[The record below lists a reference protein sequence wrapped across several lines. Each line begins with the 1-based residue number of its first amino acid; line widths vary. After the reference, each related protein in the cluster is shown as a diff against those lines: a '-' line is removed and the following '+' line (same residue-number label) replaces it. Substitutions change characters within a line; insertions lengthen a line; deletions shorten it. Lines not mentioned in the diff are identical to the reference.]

1 MLSGSQCRL
10 IEGHLVFLPKIMMEL
25 PGLKCRLS
33 EGHPVFLLKMIIKLL
48 KKKLNLL
55 GFLKCRLGILSRI
68 ETEPTNKEDV
78 MAMDESEPE
87 PRSDQNKME
96 NTITVEC
103 QNFNGRLF
111 NGTVNFSEAKV
122 KIFQDDLGLDVGLP
136 EAVKISFKRFLFL

>member
-1 MLSGSQCRL
+1 MPAEWRT
-10 IEGHLVFLPKIMMEL
+10 
-25 PGLKCRLS
+25 PGLSVENDYKAVEEEVESAR
-33 EGHPVFLLKMIIKLL
+33 FFKMPAQ
-48 KKKLNLL
+48 NSVL
-55 GFLKCRLGILSRI
+55 GSRI
-68 ETEPTNKEDV
+68 ETEPTNKKDV

-122 KIFQDDLGLDVGLP
+122 KIFQDGLGLDVGLP